1 MNSPDT
7 TATSQ
12 HQASPIVTVTLALC
26 MLLASLGTSIANIAL
41 PNLATAFAAPF
52 AAVQAV
58 VVVYLTTLTMAVLM
72 AGRLGDRF
80 GLRAMLRLGLTLFAA
95 ATALCAV
102 APTLEFLVVARGLQG
117 VGAAFLMTLAMALMR
132 QTAGTARIGRAMGL
146 LGTVSA
152 VGTALGPTLGG
163 LVIPLA
169 GWRGIFWAQLPLAGL
184 ALVLAFIALPHAPT
198 RPDPAAQR
206 LRSALDWALLPNLAL
221 NFLVAAVMMTTLVVG
236 PFYLGLSLGL
246 PAEQVGLVM
255 AIGPGISIAAGVPA
269 GRLVDARGATAVLW
283 SGQSLLLAGA
293 LLLAVLP
300 GFMGMWGYALAIAV
314 LTPGYQLFQAANNTA
329 TLADVAGPMRGTVS
343 GLLALSRNLGLV
355 AGAAAMGAIFAQAT
369 GAADLAQA
377 GPEAIARGMQFTFL
391 IAAAL
396 MLGGLAMLAWRAQS
410 PR

>member
-1 MNSPDT
+1 
-7 TATSQ
+7 
-12 HQASPIVTVTLALC
+12 

-72 AGRLGDRF
+72 AGRVGDRF

-198 RPDPAAQR
+198 RPDPTAQR
-206 LRSALDWALLPNLAL
+206 LRSALDWALLPNLTL

-283 SGQSLLLAGA
+283 SGQSLILAGA

-343 GLLALSRNLGLV
+343 GLLGLSRNLGLV

-377 GPEAIARGMQFTFL
+377 GPEAIARGMQLTFL

>member
-198 RPDPAAQR
+198 RPDPTAQR